1 MKYYEL
7 LSCVEFLQDFK
18 HINSIIRV
26 EDSTLKIDFQG
37 LTIYACLKR
46 GESLLFTC
54 SNFITAKR
62 YRAPFDTVLA
72 KRFTNTEVKSLS
84 ISPNDRVLTI
94 KVCQKNS
101 YKTTDSTLILEFT
114 GKNTNAI
121 ILDENETVAEALRHI
136 DENVSYRTV
145 KTGEKLLPLPPF
157 TIKEQPFKIENIEA
171 FLHDSYE
178 KMQNRELEDFKLAK
192 SAYLNKKIE
201 KLRKMLDGLGS
212 EDELQKTAQQTSK
225 KAQLLMMYRHD
236 LKDYMKECELKDI
249 DGQSYKIELEGK
261 VQETIDTLF
270 TKAKRLKQRAKSLY
284 KEREN
289 LTEKIEFVKHLSDA
303 LMETKSKEEAMI
315 LLPKRTAANRIEE
328 SKDGFGVFFAEGYK
342 VMVGK
347 NERGN
352 IELLKSAKKNDI
364 WFHVKDIPSSHV
376 ILKTDKAAVLP
387 NVIEFCA
394 RLCVNFSVFGAGT
407 YEVDYTQRRN
417 VKVISGAH
425 VTYNNFK
432 TVSIFR
438 FHDSFLGKTQA
449 QV

>member
-1 MKYYEL
+1 L
-7 LSCVEFLQDFK
+7 
-18 HINSIIRV
+18 RV
-26 EDSTLKIDFQG
+26 EENILKIDFQTFA
-37 LTIYACLKR
+37 LYANMKK
-46 GESLLFTC
+46 GASSLFTC
-54 SNFITAKR
+54 PYFYASKR
-62 YRAPFDTVLA
+62 YYAPFDTILA
-72 KRFTNTEVKSLS
+72 KRFANAAVNSIE
-84 ISPNDRVLTI
+84 ISPNDRVLII
-94 KVCQKNS
+94 KVLQKNS
-101 YKTTDSTLILEFT
+101 YKMTASTLLLEFT
-114 GKNTNAI
+114 GKHTNAI

-136 DENVSYRTV
+136 DESVSYRTV

-157 TIKEQPFKIENIEA
+157 TIKEQPLKIENAET
-171 FLHDSYE
+171 FLRASYE
-178 KMQNRELEDFKLAK
+178 KMQTKELEDFKLAK

-201 KLRKMLDGLGS
+201 KLQKMLDGLGS

-236 LKDYMKECELKDI
+236 LKDYMKECKLKDI
-249 DGQSYKIELEGK
+249 DGQSYKIEFEGK
-261 VQETIDTLF
+261 VQETIDSLF

-289 LTEKIEFVKHLSDA
+289 LTEKIEFVKHLADA

-438 FHDSFLGKTQA
+438 FHDNFLGKTQA